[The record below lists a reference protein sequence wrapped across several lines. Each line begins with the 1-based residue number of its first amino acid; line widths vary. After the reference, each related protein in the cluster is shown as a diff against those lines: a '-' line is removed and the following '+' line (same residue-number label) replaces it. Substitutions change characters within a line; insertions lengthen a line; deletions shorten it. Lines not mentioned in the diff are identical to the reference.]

1 MLPTSSPPEL
11 SLRHL
16 SLSCHTLQTR
26 RAALPPLRDS
36 NETSVGIAT
45 WYNLYLFRVWS
56 NEWPI
61 YMLLYDN
68 FVVNY
73 GFARICL
80 VTLFKINHQ
89 NLERLLNNFKL
100 NWTRHVQD
108 IIQKKISAS
117 LSNKILFESKY
128 NIVQEPNLYID
139 KFRNVSIT
147 FHVKLRG
154 EVSCHVPRG
163 IVPRDT
169 DWAAS

>member
-1 MLPTSSPPEL
+1 MKSCFPRPRRLSFPSDTSCL
-11 SLRHL
+11 H
-16 SLSCHTLQTR
+16 
-26 RAALPPLRDS
+26 
-36 NETSVGIAT
+36 
-45 WYNLYLFRVWS
+45 LFRVWS

-117 LSNKILFESKY
+117 LAKKILFESKY
-128 NIVQEPNLYID
+128 SIVQELNLYID

-154 EVSCHVPRG
+154 EVSCHVTRATCHVTRTEVLSRQLDG
-163 IVPRDT
+163 TYCSTRWSVQYQLRCYLD
-169 DWAAS
+169 S